1 MTVDILPAPSYNKSR
16 KPKIFLGGNHME
28 TQSCILSRRSI
39 RKFTDTP
46 VSHETLEKIIAA
58 AAYAPSWKNTQISR
72 YIAIENP
79 DMLRAICE
87 TYAPFNARI
96 IGGCKT
102 LIAQTFVKNRSGF
115 ERDGSYSTDRDG
127 GWQYY
132 DCGIAAQTFC
142 LAAHDLGIGSVIL
155 GVFDRKAL
163 EAYLE
168 IPEDQEL
175 MALIAIGY
183 PEGDAIAPKRK
194 DIQTL
199 LSYR

>member
-1 MTVDILPAPSYNKSR
+1 
-16 KPKIFLGGNHME
+16 ME
-28 TQSCILSRRSI
+28 TKDCILTRRSI

-46 VSHETLEKIIAA
+46 VSHETLEQIIAT

-79 DMLRAICE
+79 DMLREICE
-87 TYAPFNARI
+87 TYAPFNARV

-115 ERDGSYSTDRDG
+115 ERDGSYTTDREA

-142 LAAHDLGIGSVIL
+142 LAAHDLGVGSVIL
-155 GVFDRKAL
+155 GIFDREAL
-163 EAYLE
+163 EKYLG

-183 PEGDAIAPKRK
+183 PGGDAPAPKRK
-194 DIQTL
+194 DVETL